1 MKTLRGLFILLI
13 LLSVTMAHG
22 QVQEQEDTDIYYAYE
37 LSQGEATPEGDTS
50 YQAYIII
57 DSLEIL
63 KYEKLVILNEKYE
76 KVIKVKPKDLEKE
89 NKLSRIE
96 SSYRIDVERWMSKPD
111 WIVFGEKA
119 DNSKKYFKSW
129 DKKEKE
135 KEKEKVIHYPIPVR
149 MAPKTED
156 APVNPK

>member
-1 MKTLRGLFILLI
+1 MKTLRELFILLI
-13 LLSVTMAHG
+13 MLSISIVHG
-22 QVQEQEDTDIYYAYE
+22 QSQEQEDTAIYYTYE

-50 YQAYIII
+50 YHAYILI

-63 KYEKLVILNEKYE
+63 KYEKLVILNENQE
-76 KVIKVKPKDLEKE
+76 KVVKVKPNDLEKE
-89 NKLSRIE
+89 KALTRIE
-96 SSYRIDVERWMSKPD
+96 GSYRIDVERWSEVPE

-119 DNSKKYFKSW
+119 DKSKKYFKSW

-149 MAPKTED
+149 MAPKTES

>member
-1 MKTLRGLFILLI
+1 MI

-57 DSLEIL
+57 DSLEVL
-63 KYEKLVILNEKYE
+63 KYEKLIIVNDQLE
-76 KVIKVKPKDLEKE
+76 KVIKIKPKDLEKDQ
-89 NKLSRIE
+89 KLTKSG
-96 SSYRIDVERWMSKPD
+96 SSYRIDLDRWSDIPE
-111 WIVFGEKA
+111 WIVFGERA
-119 DNSKKYFKSW
+119 DKSKKYFKSW

-135 KEKEKVIHYPIPVR
+135 REKEKVIHYPIPPR
-149 MAPKTED
+149 HDPRTQTT
-156 APVNPK
+156 PVNPK